1 MTTWTGISQK
11 QLNGAKI
18 YANRWDWVSSLS
30 KGLDIVEVGVGSGDY
45 SYHMMQ
51 EIKPNSLTLI
61 DKYDQDDP
69 ELARPGKVRRYYG
82 IDHYDFIKNKFNS
95 YTNVRLIKN
104 NSANALIKLIEDG
117 EKFDMIYIDAS
128 HLYDDVAKDILYARQ
143 LIRDNGILAIN
154 DYVGYVNCDKYG
166 VIKATN
172 EFLEKF
178 KDWNVIGMS
187 LEENMM
193 CDIYLSKYP
202 W

>member
-1 MTTWTGISQK
+1 MAIWTGISQK

-18 YANRWDWVSSLS
+18 YANRWDWASSLS
-30 KGLDIVEVGVGSGDY
+30 KGLDIIEVGVGSGDY

-69 ELARPGKVRRYYG
+69 EFARPGETKRYYS
-82 IDHYDFIKNKFNS
+82 IDHYEYIKNKFNS
-95 YTNVRLIKN
+95 YANVKLIKN
-104 NSANALIKLIEDG
+104 NSDITLMKLIQDG
-117 EKFDMIYIDAS
+117 KKFDMIYIDAS
-128 HLYDDVAKDILYARQ
+128 HHYNDVSKDILYASQ
-143 LIRDNGILAIN
+143 LLRDNGILAIN
-154 DYVGYVNCDKYG
+154 DYVAYVESKKYG

-172 EFLEKF
+172 EFLERF
-178 KDWNVIGMS
+178 KDWNVVGLS

>member
-1 MTTWTGISQK
+1 MTTWIGISQK

-18 YANRWDWVSSLS
+18 YANRWEWISSLS
-30 KGLDIVEVGVGSGDY
+30 KGLDIIEVGVGSGDY

-61 DKYDQDDP
+61 DKYGQDDP
-69 ELARPGKVRRYYG
+69 ELARPGKTRRYYSVE
-82 IDHYDFIKNKFNS
+82 HYDFIKNKFNS
-95 YTNVRLIKN
+95 YRNVRLIKN
-104 NSANALIKLIEDG
+104 NSATALIKLIEDG

-128 HLYDDVAKDILYARQ
+128 HIYDDVSKDILYASQ
-143 LIRDNGILAIN
+143 LLRDNGILAIN
-154 DYVGYVNCDKYG
+154 DYVAYVEGKEYG

-172 EFLEKF
+172 EFLARF
-178 KDWNVIGMS
+178 KEWNVVGMA

-193 CDIYLSKYP
+193 ADIYLSKYP